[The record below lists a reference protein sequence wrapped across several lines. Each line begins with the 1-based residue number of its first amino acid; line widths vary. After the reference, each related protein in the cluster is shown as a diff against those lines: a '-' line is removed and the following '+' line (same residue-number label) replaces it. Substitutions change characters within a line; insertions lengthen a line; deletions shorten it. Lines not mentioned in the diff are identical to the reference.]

1 MKSLLAAG
9 FRLPQKSIL
18 LSTGPPRTKA
28 RLLESVRRL
37 ENLGFD
43 LYATSGTAKFLKEN
57 GVKMTLL
64 RWPSEL
70 KEPNSATY
78 LTQRRIDLVINI
90 PKSFET
96 EEVMNDYQIRR
107 RAVEFGIPII
117 TNPELVMAL
126 VDALEKPVPLNL

>member
-1 MKSLLAAG
+1 
-9 FRLPQKSIL
+9 
-18 LSTGPPRTKA
+18 
-28 RLLESVRRL
+28 VRRL

-57 GVKMTLL
+57 GVKTTLL

-78 LTQRRIDLVINI
+78 LTERKIDLVINI

-107 RAVEFGIPII
+107 RAVEFGIPIV

-126 VDALEKPVPLNL
+126 VDALEKPIPLGL